1 MKFSKIKIKKAF
13 DYSWKIKKILHKIEE
28 IIRSLKIKTRLIISY
43 GLLVLIP
50 LLIVGITSV
59 LQSKNSIDNKISN
72 FSSQIMSQVGINIS
86 NAMNDNSNYART
98 IVTESNLQDYF
109 ENQQNID
116 SLADYKKINNL
127 NELIQGKVAAKNGI
141 TGFGII
147 SNDNK
152 KMGKLQLSDD
162 IIKTLFD
169 QSSKAKGKF
178 IWSLNKNSAGYRIYA
193 SAQINTLTTG
203 KNYGIVIEELN
214 PKLLVDLF
222 KNVNLGSD
230 SEISV
235 IDSKGT
241 IVLNDDINLIG
252 TEYKDKS
259 IIKKIQEVEND
270 SNGDKSVPIKE
281 TFSSSDS
288 KSLISY
294 APLSGTDWYV
304 VGAIPYSYINS
315 VSSILRNNTIL
326 IGAISFAIAM
336 IVALIILR
344 SISNPLGKL
353 VILMNKAKE
362 GNLAIHI
369 NDNSKDEIGEV
380 IRAFEDMVIKIN
392 ILIGDVKILAENVLS
407 ITKIMVEVSEHS
419 YSTSEEIAA
428 TISEIAKGA
437 SDQALSANEGMNYM
451 NNLSH
456 EINEVSRKKE
466 NVALVLEE
474 TKSLKEEA
482 GVSIEILNN
491 KAEETNRVSTK
502 IVTDITVLNS
512 NIKDIKRIVR
522 LIGDIA
528 EQTNLL
534 ALNAAIE
541 AARAGESGRG
551 FAVVA
556 DEVRKLA
563 DESKESAIQI
573 SRIIK
578 DIQDKAEMVVKEATN
593 SGDIIKQ
600 QIEAVEK
607 TGTAFNTIFEGM
619 DEISK
624 QIEEMI
630 GSINEIVLSKDKA
643 KISIEN
649 ITFVSEE
656 TAAATEQVSAGAQE
670 QIQGIEKVS
679 QFSEELNEVVERLN
693 VTIAQFK
700 VN

>member
-1 MKFSKIKIKKAF
+1 
-13 DYSWKIKKILHKIEE
+13 
-28 IIRSLKIKTRLIISY
+28 
-43 GLLVLIP
+43 
-50 LLIVGITSV
+50 
-59 LQSKNSIDNKISN
+59 
-72 FSSQIMSQVGINIS
+72 
-86 NAMNDNSNYART
+86 
-98 IVTESNLQDYF
+98 
-109 ENQQNID
+109 
-116 SLADYKKINNL
+116 
-127 NELIQGKVAAKNGI
+127 
-141 TGFGII
+141 
-147 SNDNK
+147 
-152 KMGKLQLSDD
+152 
-162 IIKTLFD
+162 
-169 QSSKAKGKF
+169 
-178 IWSLNKNSAGYRIYA
+178 
-193 SAQINTLTTG
+193 
-203 KNYGIVIEELN
+203 
-214 PKLLVDLF
+214 
-222 KNVNLGSD
+222 
-230 SEISV
+230 
-235 IDSKGT
+235 
-241 IVLNDDINLIG
+241 
-252 TEYKDKS
+252 
-259 IIKKIQEVEND
+259 
-270 SNGDKSVPIKE
+270 
-281 TFSSSDS
+281 
-288 KSLISY
+288 
-294 APLSGTDWYV
+294 
-304 VGAIPYSYINS
+304 
-315 VSSILRNNTIL
+315 
-326 IGAISFAIAM
+326 M

-353 VILMNKAKE
+353 VVLMNKAKE

-392 ILIGDVKILAENVLS
+392 ILIGDVKILAENVLG

-428 TISEIAKGA
+428 TMSEIAKGA

-456 EINEVSRKKE
+456 EINAVSRKKE

-512 NIKDIKRIVR
+512 NIKDIKGIVR

-573 SRIIK
+573 SKIIK

-607 TGTAFNTIFEGM
+607 TGTAFNTVFEGM

-679 QFSEELNEVVERLN
+679 QFSEELNEVVEKLN